1 VIFDASSAGT
11 AERTKDDYNKYT
23 DNKSIKNNQSLLKD
37 PLTRGKDIYRSG
49 EFRSSLPNITP
60 DERSLAYLSF

>member
-23 DNKSIKNNQSLLKD
+23 DNKYIKNNQ
-37 PLTRGKDIYRSG
+37 RGKDIYRSG